1 MYLYLKYNV
10 ESDVDDE
17 QEDDDHVENNT
28 KMEAVK
34 LESVNQSSD
43 DMDQTHSNNC
53 NLPSFLKKCCDTTSS
68 PTSSTLPA
76 TPPLIL
82 GDSAPQQEVVYN
94 NNGYSIKSSINE
106 CVSYNVEQNGS
117 TKVTVV
123 YQ

>member
-1 MYLYLKYNV
+1 MYLYLKYNA

-17 QEDDDHVENNT
+17 QEDDDHVENNI

-43 DMDQTHSNNC
+43 DMDQTPSNNC

-82 GDSAPQQEVVYN
+82 SDSAPQQEVVYN

-106 CVSYNVEQNGS
+106 CVSYNAEQNGS

-123 YQ
+123 